1 MRKNKKRLNIKTYKM
16 LARIENPRLF
26 SDIIG
31 IISDLVAEVKIK
43 VSKAEGMSIIAIDPA
58 NVAMVIFK
66 LPSSAFAQLEVED
79 ESIGVN
85 LESFKAVLKRCSFGS
100 SLLMKTED
108 NFLKLEINDKTK
120 REFTLAL
127 IDLDKKDKPIP
138 SLEFSARV
146 EINSV
151 ELLEAIE
158 DCAIVADSCTF
169 EAEPDKFS
177 IFAKGSLNSARL
189 SYSSDE
195 VAIQAGLKQKG
206 KYSLEYLLKMIKASK
221 ITDKAALNFSNDYPL
236 KLDFNTPTISLS
248 FILAPRV
255 ETED

>member
-1 MRKNKKRLNIKTYKM
+1 M
-16 LARIENPRLF
+16 LARLENPRLF

-31 IISDLVAEVKIK
+31 IISELVSEVKIR
-43 VSKAEGMSIIAIDPA
+43 VSKSEGMSIVAIDPA

-66 LPSSAFAQLEVED
+66 LPSSAFSQLEVED
-79 ESIGVN
+79 EALGVN
-85 LESFKAVLKRCSFGS
+85 LDSLKAVLRRCSFGS
-100 SLLMKTED
+100 SLLMKTEE
-108 NFLKLEINDKTK
+108 NYLKLEIHDKTK

-127 IDLDKKDKPIP
+127 IDLDKKEKPIP
-138 SLEFSARV
+138 TLEFAAKI
-146 EINSV
+146 EISSL

-158 DCAIVADSCTF
+158 DCSIVADSCSF
-169 EAEPDKFS
+169 ETEPEKFS

-195 VAIQAGLKQKG
+195 VSIQTASKQKG

-221 ITDKAALNFSNDYPL
+221 ITDKTIINFSNDYPL
-236 KLDFNTPTISLS
+236 KLDFNTPTIGLS

>member
-1 MRKNKKRLNIKTYKM
+1 M
-16 LARIENPRLF
+16 LAILENPRIF

-31 IISDLVAEVKIK
+31 IISELVAEVKIK
-43 VSKAEGMSIIAIDPA
+43 VNKTEGMSIAAIDPA
-58 NVAMVIFK
+58 NVAMVSFR
-66 LPSSAFAQLEVED
+66 LPASAFSQLEVED
-79 ESIGVN
+79 EAIGVN
-85 LESFKAVLKRCSFGS
+85 LESLKAVLKRCSFGS

-127 IDLDKKDKPIP
+127 IDLDRKDKPIP
-138 SLEFSARV
+138 SLEFSSKV
-146 EINSV
+146 EISSL

-158 DCAIVADSCTF
+158 DCAIVADSCSF
-169 EAEPDKFS
+169 ESEPDKFS
-177 IFAKGSLNSARL
+177 IFARGSLNSAKL

-195 VAIQAGLKQKG
+195 VRIESPSKQKS

-221 ITDKAALNFSNDYPL
+221 LTDKAIINFSNDYPL
-236 KLDFNTPTISLS
+236 KLDFKTPSIELS

-255 ETED
+255 ESEE

>member
-1 MRKNKKRLNIKTYKM
+1 MI
-16 LARIENPRLF
+16 ARIDNPKMF
-26 SDIIG
+26 SDIIS
-31 IISDLVAEVKIK
+31 IISELVTEVKIR
-43 VSKAEGMSIIAIDPA
+43 VTKAEGMSIVAIDPA
-58 NVAMVIFK
+58 NVAMVLFR
-66 LPSSAFAQLEVED
+66 LPASSFSQLEVED
-79 ESIGVN
+79 ESLGVN
-85 LESFKAVLKRCSFGS
+85 LESFKAVLRRCSFGS

-127 IDLDKKDKPIP
+127 IDLDKKDKPVP

-146 EINSV
+146 EINST

-158 DCAIVADSCTF
+158 DCSIVADSCSF
-169 EAEPDKFS
+169 ESEPEKFTM
-177 IFAKGSLNSARL
+177 FAKGSLNSAKL

-195 VAIQAGLKQKG
+195 VRIESPSKQRG

-221 ITDKAALNFSNDYPL
+221 ITDKTTLNFSNDYPL
-236 KLDFNTPTISLS
+236 KMEFKTPTIELA